1 VVVIGSIAAVL
12 LLYIPVWSIIHGKE
26 HVVFDG
32 RERHEHFLQ
41 QKQTEYV
48 LGINNDYTVDNL
60 AYIASFKQPITNF
73 RVFVFARKLAVA
85 LLYVFLRE
93 NVIAMLGIMWGLQL
107 AWCMAFTAFPP
118 FRVRGSNVVMLL
130 LDYTFAI
137 LGLLSVLK
145 ASNTNSDAFVD
156 SNFQFIL
163 IIVVGVGLLL
173 ALLMW
178 LFDGSC
184 LACNPVEY
192 SVRVLADMLRRTVCS
207 DVTGMSLV
215 VGK

>member
-1 VVVIGSIAAVL
+1 MVGGGGGVSGAV
-12 LLYIPVWSIIHGKE
+12 K
-26 HVVFDG
+26 
-32 RERHEHFLQ
+32 
-41 QKQTEYV
+41 TE
-48 LGINNDYTVDNL
+48 
-60 AYIASFKQPITNF
+60 F
-73 RVFVFARKLAVA
+73 
-85 LLYVFLRE
+85 
-93 NVIAMLGIMWGLQL
+93 
-107 AWCMAFTAFPP
+107 
-118 FRVRGSNVVMLL
+118 
-130 LDYTFAI
+130 
-137 LGLLSVLK
+137 
-145 ASNTNSDAFVD
+145 